1 MIFEQSSGHETSKFQ
16 ITHHRFVHV
25 YVYKVIIKHPRVA
38 HLANNWRELKDLNN

>member
-25 YVYKVIIKHPRVA
+25 YVYKVIIKHPNKPQNQITLTCRSF
-38 HLANNWRELKDLNN
+38 NK